1 VIVLKFGGTSVG
13 SAERIARV
21 AEIVE
26 GAGTAARPV
35 VVTSAMSGVT
45 DELERLIAWARAG
58 ERDQVERTLNE
69 LLTRHHDAAAQ
80 LSGAP
85 GPVQEAIEDRI
96 RELRVLLRGLR
107 LVGTATPASI
117 DALIGFGELL
127 AQELVALAL
136 RERGL
141 TVEPV
146 DARDVIVTDD
156 RFGAAR
162 PDLEATRARARERVV
177 PIAEAER
184 VPVLGGY
191 LGATADGRP
200 TTLGRGGSDLS
211 AAVLGRV
218 LAARRIEIWTDVD
231 GLMTADPRLVAEAT
245 TLTDVTFNEAAELA
259 GFGAKVLHPAAVDPA
274 IQGGVPVVVRNS
286 WRPTEPGTLVGASP
300 RRGREVTALASRDDL
315 ALVTLRIPGMMRKRG
330 LLTEILARLEQDRR
344 PPLMI
349 SPGPLGVALVL
360 PDEPGLEQL
369 GEPLSEPAEVM
380 VEQRLGLVAMVG
392 EGLVGRPD
400 VWARFVS
407 AAGPHGARRVTQGP
421 MGSSIGIVVTSTEV
435 GPLMRWLHRELIAG
449 APAPREEEQR

>member
-1 VIVLKFGGTSVG
+1 VIVMKFGGTSVG

-21 AEIVE
+21 AEIVQRA
-26 GAGTAARPV
+26 GAEARPV
-35 VVTSAMSGVT
+35 VVTSAMAGVT
-45 DELERLIAWARAG
+45 DELERLIAWARSG
-58 ERDQVERTLNE
+58 ERSQVQRTLGE
-69 LLTRHHDAAAQ
+69 LLVRHEDAAAA
-80 LSGAP
+80 LSPRPEPAR
-85 GPVQEAIEDRI
+85 EAIADRI
-96 RELRVLLRGLR
+96 RELRVLLRGLG

-136 RERGL
+136 GERGL
-141 TVEPV
+141 TVEAI
-146 DARDVIVTDD
+146 DARDVIVTDE

-162 PDLEATRARARERVV
+162 PDLDATRARALARVAPAAREG
-177 PIAEAER
+177 R

-211 AAVLGRV
+211 ASVLGRV
-218 LAARRIEIWTDVD
+218 LEARRIEIWTDVD
-231 GLMTADPRLVAEAT
+231 GLMTADPRLVSEAA

-286 WRPTEPGTLVGASP
+286 WRPDEPGTLVGAAP
-300 RRGREVTALASRDDL
+300 HRGREVTALASREDL
-315 ALVTLRIPGMMRKRG
+315 ALVTLRIPGLLRKRG
-330 LLTEILARLEQDRR
+330 LLTEILSRLEQDRR
-344 PPLMI
+344 PPLMV
-349 SPGPLGVALVL
+349 SPGPLGVALVV

-369 GEPLSEPAEVM
+369 AEPLSEPAEVV
-380 VEQRLGLVAMVG
+380 VERGLGVVAMVG
-392 EGLVGRPD
+392 EGLAGRPD

-421 MGSSIGIVVTSTEV
+421 MGSSIGIVVPGDQV
-435 GPLMRWLHRELIAG
+435 GPLMRWLHRELIVG
-449 APAPREEEQR
+449 VREPREEEQT